1 MKKKLLPLLLAFAF
15 GAGMCVQASV
25 IASGTC
31 GDNLTWEVTT
41 TGYLD
46 MYRALTISGMGE
58 MTDFTVSNE
67 APWANYTSAMTSITL
82 PEGLTTI
89 GDRAFF
95 YCSNVQEI
103 TIPSSVT
110 RIGMQSFSR
119 CDKLTNIDLPDGLEV
134 IRNGAFFG
142 ARGLVSL
149 TIPANVNHIGFG
161 ITNECLKLQSI
172 TVDKANTTFDSRND
186 CNAIIRTATNTLLAG
201 CYNTIIPN
209 TVDTIGI
216 DALAHLPLPSIVIP
230 EGVEE
235 IENYA
240 FDDCKPENLSLYIP
254 ASIKKIGLYTFKS
267 NKFTSISVASGNEVF
282 ESPSGSNAIIEKATK
297 TLAIGCPATVIPEGT
312 LAIKEASFYDVNNLS
327 SIVIPASVK
336 NIYKMAFCFT
346 GLTQL
351 TCKASTPPTLEGSS
365 VFYSVAKDIPVYV
378 PKASVEAYKVA
389 AGWDYFTNYI
399 GIGEE
404 EQTPEPCTESRQGT
418 CGENLNWLITCD
430 GELVITGSGAMTDF
444 NYSNRAPWTAY
455 SSEIKSVS
463 LPDGLTHIGAWSI
476 YQIPNIESVVIPEGV
491 KSIGYVGFAGSR
503 NLKSV
508 TLPNSLE
515 TIGSMCFQATALQ
528 TLYIPANVASI
539 GEGITE
545 ECEALLSIVVSE
557 DNSTFD
563 SREGCNAII
572 KTANNTLIAG
582 CKTTIIPNTVTA
594 IGNFAFSSNHNVEDV
609 RIPNSVESIGDYA
622 FQYCSGFKNL
632 VIPTSVTYIS
642 GTAFTGCAFA
652 TIKVVPGN
660 PKFDSRD
667 NCNAII
673 ETATKKLI
681 KGSEFTV
688 MPDGIT
694 AFGEGAFMS
703 NRNLKFINIPATVES
718 IEKNALIYC
727 NNLKAITCLA
737 TVPPAAAD
745 LAFNYGAAS
754 SISIDPSIPVYV
766 PGASIEAYKAA
777 KNWNYFTNFVALD
790 GYYTIKAL
798 ATHGT
803 VTGTGTYAA
812 NTTIELNAVPDA
824 GYAFQQWTDGTTANP
839 KELLVTKDE
848 TIRALFKMLD
858 VEEEVAE
865 LSYQSD
871 MMIITWDI
879 IDKATIYI
887 VNLYKGGVLLAT
899 YKTTDYVNF
908 IELETYAPARMRA
921 RRNFADEQPGKI
933 SFSIEGLEYGA
944 DYSYSIDAYD
954 ADEEVVNVI
963 AGSFNTAEIP
973 TDASAVNSQA
983 NAPRKMLNDGKLFI
997 SMPDGKIYDAT
1008 GVQRK

>member
-1 MKKKLLPLLLAFAF
+1 MKRKLLSLLLAFAF
-15 GAGMCVQASV
+15 GAGMCVHAS

-31 GDNLTWEVTT
+31 GADADGANLTWEISDEGV
-41 TGYLD
+41 
-46 MYRALTISGMGE
+46 LTISGTGAMKDYTSLGA
-58 MTDFTVSNE
+58 
-67 APWANYTSAMTSITL
+67 APWINYKYAITSVVAQEGVSTIGNYAFYQLSNIVSASMPSTMANIGGNAFASCRNLQEVDLKSL
-82 PEGLTTI
+82 PNVNSVNTFKDCKALTTI
-89 GDRAFF
+89 WCPCDESL
-95 YCSNVQEI
+95 YYVSNFDDGYSYI
-103 TIPSSVT
+103 
-110 RIGMQSFSR
+110 RIIGYW
-119 CDKLTNIDLPDGLEV
+119 DKLYRKCDSKHPAFNGICGANGEKNVTWKFEEGKVTLAGTGAMADCFLSPWNLGTAYVTELEIGDGITV
-134 IRNGAFFG
+134 IG
-142 ARGLVSL
+142 
-149 TIPANVNHIGFG
+149 ANVFLGCG
-161 ITNECLKLQSI
+161 RVKKL
-172 TVDKANTTFDSRND
+172 D
-186 CNAIIRTATNTLLAG
+186 
-201 CYNTIIPN
+201 
-209 TVDTIGI
+209 
-216 DALAHLPLPSIVIP
+216 
-230 EGVEE
+230 
-235 IENYA
+235 
-240 FDDCKPENLSLYIP
+240 
-254 ASIKKIGLYTFKS
+254 
-267 NKFTSISVASGNEVF
+267 
-282 ESPSGSNAIIEKATK
+282 
-297 TLAIGCPATVIPEGT
+297 
-312 LAIKEASFYDVNNLS
+312 
-327 SIVIPASVK
+327 IPASVTTI
-336 NIYKMAFCFT
+336 NEDAFF
-346 GLTQL
+346 GLDSLAEMVCRAQ
-351 TCKASTPPTLEGSS
+351 TPPVWGSATTFQGVDRS
-365 VFYSVAKDIPVYV
+365 IPVTV
-378 PKASVEAYKVA
+378 PKSKINDYKA
-389 AGWDYFTNYI
+389 ADGWKEFTNYV
-399 GIGEE
+399 GSEE

-418 CGENLNWLITCD
+418 CGENLNWLITCE

-444 NYSNRAPWTAY
+444 SYSNSAPWTAY
-455 SSEIKSVS
+455 LSEIKSVS
-463 LPDGLTHIGAWSI
+463 LPEGLTHVGAWSI

-491 KSIGYVGFAGSR
+491 KSIGYVGFAGCR
-503 NLKSV
+503 NLNSV

-515 TIGSMCFQATALQ
+515 TIGSMCFQSAALQ

-594 IGNFAFSSNHNVEDV
+594 IGNFAFSSNRNVEDV

-622 FQYCSGFKNL
+622 FQYCSGFKDL
-632 VIPTSVTYIS
+632 VIPTSVTSIS

-652 TIKVVPGN
+652 TIMVVPGN

-703 NRNLKFINIPATVES
+703 NRNLKFINIPATVEI

-727 NNLKAITCLA
+727 NNLKSITCLA

-777 KNWNYFTNFVALD
+777 KNWSYFTNFVALD

-798 ATHGT
+798 ATHGK

-812 NTTIELNAVPDA
+812 NAPIELNAIPDE
-824 GYAFQQWTDGTTANP
+824 GFAFLEWTDGTTANP
-839 KELLVTKDE
+839 KELIVTKDE
-848 TIRALFKMLD
+848 TVRALFKMLD
-858 VEEEVAE
+858 IEEEVAE

-871 MMIITWDI
+871 RMIITWDI
-879 IDKATIYI
+879 IDEATIYI
-887 VNLYKGGVLLAT
+887 VNLYKAGVLLAT

-908 IELETYAPARMRA
+908 IELETYAPVPMRA

-997 SMPDGKIYDAT
+997 SMPDGKSYDAT
-1008 GVQRK
+1008 GVQLK